1 MSHFFNITQ
10 SQSNQVNKHF
20 KADAKTDSAK
30 METGFFHTILPAS
43 SLAAPITLIRQRQ

>member
-20 KADAKTDSAK
+20 KADSAK